1 MFPVCA
7 GAQAWDGSAS
17 SWTNGQGTEADPY
30 VIEAPAHLAYLSEQV
45 RAGEAYEGVYF
56 RLAGDLDMGADA
68 GQKFTPIGFFDEY
81 SDPEDPGVMID
92 DSKYFLGVFDGGGN
106 TIDNVHVYF
115 VDNVNEVGG
124 TGLFACIS
132 GGAEV
137 RNLTIGAA
145 STVEGTYGT
154 GVVVGAMTGGT
165 VYRCVNNAPVGISEG
180 LGQGG
185 IVGTMYGG
193 RIAEC
198 ANNGDVAGSTNVG
211 GIAGFVDRGGVIED
225 CYNTGRI
232 DFSGF
237 YAGGIVGYLAD
248 GSLSDSYN
256 RGRVSTDWSGGA
268 VVGTT
273 DNGVTI
279 SNCYYLAM
287 ADGATDWLG
296 GITEKTDEDMKA
308 DGFLSGL
315 DRGRGVWAADA
326 QDLNEGF
333 PVLAWQAG
341 VGTGVTNAAA
351 TAEGCRVV
359 ADGRRIYVEGDGS
372 CRLTV
377 AGIDGS
383 IVASGDGLTGVS
395 VPTAGVYVA
404 TVSVGGTVS
413 SVKIVVN

>member
-1 MFPVCA
+1 M
-7 GAQAWDGSAS
+7 
-17 SWTNGQGTEADPY
+17 
-30 VIEAPAHLAYLSEQV
+30 
-45 RAGEAYEGVYF
+45 
-56 RLAGDLDMGADA
+56 
-68 GQKFTPIGFFDEY
+68 
-81 SDPEDPGVMID
+81 
-92 DSKYFLGVFDGGGN
+92 
-106 TIDNVHVYF
+106 
-115 VDNVNEVGG
+115 
-124 TGLFACIS
+124 
-132 GGAEV
+132 
-137 RNLTIGAA
+137 
-145 STVEGTYGT
+145 
-154 GVVVGAMTGGT
+154 
-165 VYRCVNNAPVGISEG
+165 
-180 LGQGG
+180 
-185 IVGTMYGG
+185 
-193 RIAEC
+193 
-198 ANNGDVAGSTNVG
+198 
-211 GIAGFVDRGGVIED
+211 IED

-287 ADGATDWLG
+287 ADGATDWLD

-308 DGFLSGL
+308 DGFLAGL

-326 QDLNEGF
+326 QDLNGGF

-341 VGTGVTNAAA
+341 VGTGVANAAA